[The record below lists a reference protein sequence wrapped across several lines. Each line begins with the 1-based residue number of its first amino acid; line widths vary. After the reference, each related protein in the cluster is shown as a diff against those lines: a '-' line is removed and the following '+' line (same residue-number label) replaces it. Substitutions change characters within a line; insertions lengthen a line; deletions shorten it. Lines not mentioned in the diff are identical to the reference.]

1 MDAFETVAARL
12 FEVQGYWTRI
22 GLKVELTKEQK
33 RKLQNPS
40 MPRPE
45 LDIVAFKPAANELL
59 IIECKSYLDSPGV
72 RMEHFDVAPSDKG
85 DKFKML
91 NRPALREMVTQSLIQ
106 QLRYEKLLLAEDPT
120 VKFILVAG
128 RIYSDH
134 EQRIRK
140 HFDANGWQLV
150 GPAEIA
156 EGVRQFAH
164 RGYENDLV
172 TIVTKILERN
182 RQ

>member
-1 MDAFETVAARL
+1 MVAARL

-22 GLKVELTKEQK
+22 GFKVELTKAQK
-33 RKLQNPS
+33 RELQNPS

-59 IIECKSYLDSPGV
+59 IIECKSYLDSTGV
-72 RMEHFDVAPSDKG
+72 RMEHFHGDPFEKN

-91 NRPALREMVTQSLIQ
+91 NRPLLREMVRRGLIQ
-106 QLRYEKLLLAEDPT
+106 QLRQDKLLLAEDPT

-134 EQRIRK
+134 EQRIRS
-140 HFDANGWQLV
+140 HFESNGWQLV

-156 EGVRQFAH
+156 QGVRKFAD

-182 RQ
+182 RE